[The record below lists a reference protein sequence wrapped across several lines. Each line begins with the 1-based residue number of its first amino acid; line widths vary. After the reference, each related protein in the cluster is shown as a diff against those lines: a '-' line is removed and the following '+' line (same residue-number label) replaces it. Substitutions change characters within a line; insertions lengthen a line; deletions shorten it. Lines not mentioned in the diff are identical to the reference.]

1 MNITIIGT
9 GAWGTALGIHFSQH
23 GHRVNMWTH
32 NAEHARVI
40 QESRQN
46 ERYLPGF
53 TLPENLKV
61 FADLKTALDGSQ
73 LVLVATPV
81 VGLRDS
87 IEMLKEYGAGD
98 LPILTACKGFEL
110 DTGLLTF
117 QVVQ

>member
-23 GHRVNMWTH
+23 GHRINMWTH

-53 TLPENLKV
+53 TLPENLNV
-61 FADLKTALDGSQ
+61 FADLKTALYDSQ

-81 VGLRDS
+81 VGLRGS

-98 LPILTACKGFEL
+98 LPILTACKGF
-110 DTGLLTF
+110 
-117 QVVQ
+117 